1 MKVISPTW
9 PAPHNIRALTT
20 TRQGGVSQVPFS
32 SLNLGSHVGDN
43 IDHVIA
49 NRQRVV
55 CANHLPKDPL
65 WLNQTHS
72 TKVINLSDYDSTDAD
87 ASYVNQAMTVSVV
100 LTADCLP
107 VLFCSLS
114 GDEVA
119 SAHAGWRGLCDGILE
134 NTVNHFQCAPS
145 QIMAWFGPAIGPQK
159 FEVGAEVKA
168 QFEAHDCNASLA
180 FDLIDC
186 KSQKYLADL
195 YLLARQRLQKLGITQ
210 IYGGE
215 YCTYSQTDLF
225 YSYRREK
232 QTGRMAS
239 MIWFE

>member
-1 MKVISPTW
+1 MRVILPTW
-9 PAPHNIRALTT
+9 PAPQNIRALTT
-20 TRQGGVSQVPFS
+20 TRQGGGSNAPFS

-43 IDHVIA
+43 INHVIA
-49 NRQRVV
+49 NRKQVI
-55 CANHLPKDPL
+55 CANHLPNEPL

-72 TKVINLSDYDSTDAD
+72 THVINLSHYHSIDAD
-87 ASYVNQAMTVSVV
+87 ASYINQAMTVSAV

-107 VLFCSLS
+107 VLFCSQS

-134 NTVNHFQCAPS
+134 NTVHHFQCEPS
-145 QIMAWFGPAIGPQK
+145 KIMAWLGPAIGAQK

-168 QFEAHDCNASLA
+168 QFEAHDCKASLA
-180 FDLIDC
+180 FHLIHSES
-186 KSQKYLADL
+186 KKYLADL
-195 YLLARQRLQKLGITQ
+195 YLLARQRLQKLGVTQ